1 MQKMESN
8 LNNYRNFENQC
19 QDYERKNAL
28 LNKEV
33 ERLNKLVRG
42 QNDELTDFRTKY
54 TKVESS
60 LKEYR
65 EIEHRVREFESK
77 IALLTQE
84 IERLNNLLRARNT
97 DIEALEN

>member
-1 MQKMESN
+1 M
-8 LNNYRNFENQC
+8 
-19 QDYERKNAL
+19 
-28 LNKEV
+28 
-33 ERLNKLVRG
+33 
-42 QNDELTDFRTKY
+42 
-54 TKVESS
+54 ESS

-97 DIEALEN
+97 DIEALENCEIIAAPASLSYHPLQNGDSRS